1 MLERKELCAE
11 LELLRYATG
20 KTYNELKASFPPI
33 PIVLWRLARNLG
45 PPRRH
50 TTAPLLHRSR
60 AAAAER
66 AQTTLEVPELISTM
80 V

>member
-1 MLERKELCAE
+1 MIPQTTFVLTFRPHIISELGGVYSA
-11 LELLRYATG
+11 LAPGKKLRSA
-20 KTYNELKASFPPI
+20 
-33 PIVLWRLARNLG
+33 VWRTLAA
-45 PPRRH
+45 PRRH